1 MEYGIG
7 LPPRCTAELETV
19 RADGSLRWVEICS
32 EVSAKDRLHDNLVAR
47 CRGGEEGD
55 WEGLLPPTAVVRS
68 PEEAVAQ
75 LGPLSAACG
84 QNKVAAAG
92 VEWYVKHPKGGGG
105 IGCIHATDASGVASA
120 VTSVLSDEAI
130 PTATAVLQ
138 RALACEAQAQ
148 LPRGPSRIELRVQV
162 LLRRR

>member
-55 WEGLLPPTAVVRS
+55 WEEKDGDEEEEEEKRTAGRTTAGRRRKGRA
-68 PEEAVAQ
+68 E
-75 LGPLSAACG
+75 
-84 QNKVAAAG
+84 AAG
-92 VEWYVKHPKGGGG
+92 AVDGGADKG
-105 IGCIHATDASGVASA
+105 A
-120 VTSVLSDEAI
+120 
-130 PTATAVLQ
+130 
-138 RALACEAQAQ
+138 
-148 LPRGPSRIELRVQV
+148 
-162 LLRRR
+162 